1 MKDDDTTAARPP
13 MPALPVIL
21 DKEDPAPA
29 PKPAPGWAEWL
40 DSDRPPVR
48 DADGAFHK
56 RGALRKSRVAAAE
69 LLAEDPMAPLVLE
82 ARRRAGVER
91 RKQQL
96 RQRITLVAAAV
107 GVLALVIAGVLLT
120 VTPEETQ
127 PPQAVS
133 PTSENVTPVAEPA
146 PGWCPEANNGD
157 IVSGSGA
164 GDLTTGPGVILRLE
178 YSWYVLRD
186 AKAVRGLLTP
196 DALAA
201 PEQSTREA
209 ISSIPVGTQ
218 HCVTV
223 AKVATDR
230 WNVRVDERRL
240 DGSQS
245 AWQQTMTTTV
255 RDGQVRISSIVA
267 GG

>member
-1 MKDDDTTAARPP
+1 MTEQDDTTAARPP
-13 MPALPVIL
+13 MPALPPVIL
-21 DKEDPAPA
+21 VKDDPAPA
-29 PKPAPGWAEWL
+29 PKPTAAWAEWL

-48 DADGAFHK
+48 GSDGSF
-56 RGALRKSRVAAAE
+56 RKAGPKPVD

-82 ARRRAGVER
+82 ARRRAAIER
-91 RKQQL
+91 RRHQL
-96 RQRITLVAAAV
+96 RQRIMVAAAAV
-107 GVLALVIAGVLLT
+107 GVIALVIAGVLLT

-127 PPQAVS
+127 TPQAAG
-133 PTSENVTPVAEPA
+133 PTSEAVTPVAEQPA

-157 IVSGSGA
+157 LVSGSGA

-186 AKAVRGLLTP
+186 AKAVRSLLTP

-201 PEQSTREA
+201 PEQATRDA
-209 ISSIPVGTQ
+209 ISAIPMGTQ

-223 AKVATDR
+223 SKVATDR
-230 WNVRVDERRL
+230 WNVRVDERRQ
-240 DGSQS
+240 DGSHS
-245 AWQQTMTTTV
+245 AWQQTMTTIA
-255 RDGQVRISSIVA
+255 RDGQVRISSILA